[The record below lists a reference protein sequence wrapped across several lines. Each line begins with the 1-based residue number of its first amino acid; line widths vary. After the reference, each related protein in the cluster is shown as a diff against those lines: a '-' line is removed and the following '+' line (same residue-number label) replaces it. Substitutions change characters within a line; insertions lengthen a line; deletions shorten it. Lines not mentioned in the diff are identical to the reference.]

1 MLKLLHYLSLF
12 IMDIKKF
19 ILNNKINNDY
29 NKMIQKELDTA
40 RKTELTD
47 EYQSLYRLSECDFLT
62 PNININNILND
73 TNIIEIKK
81 LCKCQPNNIGISGP
95 QIKKILNPN
104 VATTSIAN
112 IKIKNYYII
121 TFIDIKNKIGDIINL
136 KHTIK
141 SIPND
146 KINNGDSEF
155 YTLLLNNTIFYI
167 NKKNYKYASHAIINN
182 NDTLDRIMLIDNEI
196 YISGMFILEFY
207 KKISNYDENILD
219 PFYKYP
225 EDILNIYDR
234 SFGLMDIKN
243 IIDMADADELNIID
257 KIKIENS
264 LILYNDQK
272 YNVLEYSMIRM
283 IEDQNPVILYSL
295 RSIILYLLQFSFLRP
310 VFFVAKLIGFDK
322 KYPGMYDSI
331 VNIKNKINIDS
342 NVDTSNLLSTYH
354 IDMYILNYLI
364 KLDDVDLFIEYVTYM
379 GVVKK
384 FKKEKSK
391 TSDKII
397 DWIIEYRSSKI
408 INTLFDC
415 DVLNKYYKFK
425 IIFLTEEFELLD
437 NYFITYINNYIN
449 SNVKIDDEIDEKIN
463 DTIDDHL
470 DDKLDDQ
477 LDGQLDNKLD
487 GQLDN
492 KLDDQLDGHKN
503 RLDSETQLIILNLLD
518 DIIQKGLTRS
528 FYVTTIFCPYILKNE
543 YQTKKMKSNKGGL
556 IHTICKDNASDIL
569 EIMIKLEPKLVDD
582 LDEEKR
588 SPLMKYSELGLTKC
602 INKLILFNADCELI
616 DNKGDTFIHKLCKF
630 GYHNILQNTI
640 RNVINIINIRNNELM
655 TPAIV
660 ASYYGHEEVF
670 YILKGLNANLDIT
683 DIYGNSVYHYI
694 CRNKICIG
702 MIIHNHK
709 NKFGF
714 TPSDYCQISKK
725 FYYFNNP

>member
-1 MLKLLHYLSLF
+1 
-12 IMDIKKF
+12 MDIKKF

-62 PNININNILND
+62 PNININNILD
-73 TNIIEIKK
+73 DPNIIDFKK
-81 LCKCQPNNIGISGP
+81 LCKCQPNNIGITGP

-104 VATTSIAN
+104 VTMTSLIGN

-121 TFIDIKNKIGDIINL
+121 TFINIKNKIRDI
-136 KHTIK
+136 
-141 SIPND
+141 IPND
-146 KINNGDSEF
+146 KINNDDSEF
-155 YTLLLNNTIFYI
+155 YTLPLNNTIFYI
-167 NKKNYKYASHAIINN
+167 NKKSYKYTSHAIINN

-196 YISGMFILEFY
+196 YVSGMFILEFY

-219 PFYKYP
+219 PFYRYP

-234 SFGLMDIKN
+234 AFDLIDIKN
-243 IIDMADADELNIID
+243 IIDMADVDELNIID

-295 RSIILYLLQFSFLRP
+295 RSIILYLLQFTFLRP
-310 VFFVAKLIGFDK
+310 IFFVAKLIGFDK

-331 VNIKNKINIDS
+331 INIKNKINIDS
-342 NVDTSNLLSTYH
+342 SVDTSNLLSAYH

-364 KLDDVDLFIEYVTYM
+364 KLDDVDIFIEYITYM
-379 GVVKK
+379 GIAKK

-391 TSDKII
+391 TGDKII

-415 DVLNKYYKFK
+415 DVLNKFYKFK

-437 NYFITYINNYIN
+437 TNFIAYINNHIN
-449 SNVKIDDEIDEKIN
+449 NNVNIDDKIINVGNKIDDKIINVGNKIDDKIDDKTDDKIN
-463 DTIDDHL
+463 
-470 DDKLDDQ
+470 
-477 LDGQLDNKLD
+477 
-487 GQLDN
+487 
-492 KLDDQLDGHKN
+492 GHKN

-518 DIIQKGLTRS
+518 DIIQKGLSRS
-528 FYVTTIFCPYILKNE
+528 FYVMTLLCPYILKNE
-543 YQTKKMKSNKGGL
+543 YQTKKMKSDKGGL

-569 EIMIKLEPKLVDD
+569 EIMIKLEPKLIDD

-588 SPLMKYSELGLTKC
+588 SPLMRFSELGLKKC
-602 INKLILFNADCELI
+602 INKLILFNADYELV

-630 GYHNILQNTI
+630 GYYNILQNTI

-683 DIYGNSVYHYI
+683 DIYGTLYI
-694 CRNKICIG
+694 
-702 MIIHNHK
+702 IIYAEIK
-709 NKFGF
+709 
-714 TPSDYCQISKK
+714 YV
-725 FYYFNNP
+725 